1 MFSLGCIMY
10 LAITGK
16 EPFEGKTK
24 DDIVFKN
31 LSGFVSLLN
40 IKISDN
46 GRDFLSKLLAT
57 NP

>member
-1 MFSLGCIMY
+1 MY
-10 LAITGK
+10 LAVTGK

-31 LSGFVSLLN
+31 LSGFISLCN
-40 IKISDN
+40 IKISNN
-46 GRDFLSKLLAT
+46 GKDFLSKLLAN

>member
-1 MFSLGCIMY
+1 MY

-31 LSGFVSLLN
+31 LSGFISLCN
-40 IKISDN
+40 IKISNN
-46 GRDFLSKLLAT
+46 GKDFLSKLLAN